1 MSEIEQ
7 LSTWIINNQDKKG
20 SYDFNVVANALKE
33 LTTGQPQINPDRQ
46 GALGY
51 SVDQAQ
57 KMAGKGIEVIGDLTG
72 FEGMKDWG
80 KSIVAQQD
88 KDIAEGGYVPHHKGS
103 LRDAWNEGGLGNAMS
118 WIGEKTAENAASAG
132 FALGGGVVAAG
143 TALVSVPLATV
154 VGLGTLAGSALM
166 GTGETALSMEDKT
179 GEYDSAMAAGAGAII
194 GVLDKFGAGKVI
206 PKSQLANMSAQQ
218 IINAL
223 QSAGRNDA
231 ASAIFQFF
239 TRNAKK
245 AGFEGVTEAGQQGT
259 SIGATALSGGEYTGQ
274 EVADELIDAAA
285 IGTSMG
291 GGVGVAGDTASGIA
305 KGTKKAI
312 GATTD
317 FFNPDGTP
325 VDPEAASEL
334 ATRLKEIADRNGYDL
349 QDLDKT
355 STEGARETVDKAH
368 VQMAEEIKQL
378 VKDLKKELQIDATQK
393 DELDTVVKKVLA
405 MAGGREARNKTK
417 NTVGV
422 QELEAIEQLAGG
434 TLEGQKMLSL
444 MRQMNELT
452 KLHNSGYQGGVSKY
466 TDLLSPLGSN
476 IGYDRGAIATE
487 RLLRPLATGG
497 LALQTGGTSLLG
509 QTALFGAGRL
519 IDRITGARSNVQ
531 NFIDANI
538 GGQGITPS
546 GVSVRQQ
553 AIDAEKKQK
562 DQERREAA
570 RTARTEA
577 ARRRLNRQLYD
588 EGADPHPDS
597 PQGVLETATGLDRQ
611 TTEDILEEILQ
622 SKPVNSALRKAI
634 NDYKKSIREG
644 GKVEGLT
651 ELIRKINSIV
661 SKRDD
666 LKAKRKFDP
675 KDPKDPNNPN
685 NPNPTGTRQ
694 GQGQQQTPDPLEGLT
709 GNQRRGAN
717 ANIKF
722 IQDTLI
728 QLQEDFTNGVYDPN
742 NPTHVADAEA
752 IIEALEN
759 LATNLGQDPINAAQA
774 IYSNALAK
782 LNDKQMAVRFL
793 APYMDRIAQQ
803 QNAQNKGNKSI
814 DLRDPKEPPKKR
826 KLEEIGDILEEKQM
840 QKYGRKLDPEVQ
852 EDFDLIVKDLTEEA
866 DFEDKRDNKIREWYA
881 KDIADAMEETAKYMP
896 ELTDPNLSAL
906 ELANNRKLLLLLV
919 AITSIG
925 DKPIMN
931 WRQGGSLALNY
942 FENVKKGSNMPQ
954 FIEEKLFDVMK
965 KGKFQWEKVKNE
977 DGKIVRRKI
986 QESRIVNPATGNKLG
1001 GKARSKEPA
1010 LRLLQHLIDT
1020 RGLAGTMRLLH
1031 SQMTVKEI
1039 NAIRAEVTNPLTGKP
1054 LGKQAKL
1061 QGGMNAV
1068 YPAVYMFGQKVAPF
1082 YHNLNGID
1090 DITVDLWASR
1100 NIGRITGNLK
1110 NPNFGKKG
1118 MKDETPLIDTPT
1130 PKQLPTWKRIYFEVG
1145 KNLGYKGMT
1154 AQALL
1159 WKYEQALYNDLGGTF
1174 DHEYFSQGAK
1184 QFTEKDISGYDKRKG
1199 LVAPRIVRSRS
1210 PNQFQGKPKK
1220 SIDDLGIGDGSG
1232 RPARIEPALITPNI
1246 YSGIAK
1252 RLTEIMPDMAKA
1264 DAAELVN
1271 KALINQPLEI
1281 REKAKAINL
1290 GLKDGKPLSIEDI
1303 NRLREA
1309 MAVTF
1314 EFLLPQNDGTMGE
1327 AFPPQRIFDEL
1338 EGQFIESGGN
1348 IKVVRLDDP
1357 KWNSSRQDMSKEEAF
1372 VKVFIHE
1379 VFHTLENN
1387 IGLRQ
1392 KWRDKFRSMLD
1403 STSGDVFI
1411 DRTFDFE
1418 DNYDTKT
1425 FAIINE
1431 MISASIAYRPHRW
1444 KVIEENIAA
1453 LELANRNMAF
1463 IDPETGEP
1471 FDFGWREF
1479 QLDSGETIFL
1489 PPEYRTKDGQFL
1501 QQQKRDQFYRIVMN
1515 TNLDKD
1521 MKQETLNRYKTV
1533 LELMNYHLDPAELLA
1548 DSFAVMVTQNMEGKN
1563 TKFKNENPR
1572 LYKELQK
1579 AVADSD
1585 FRHMLVLNSLFGIIG
1600 AAGIQAMLQSLSGE
1614 DEEGILNLGQG
1625 ILAA

>member
-1 MSEIEQ
+1 MIIEFRGSQYEIPDG
-7 LSTWIINNQDKKG
+7 LSD
-20 SYDFNVVANALKE
+20 D
-33 LTTGQPQINPDRQ
+33 QINGIVNEIAISEGISNERQ

-88 KDIAEGGYVPHHKGS
+88 KDIAEGGYVPYHKGS
-103 LRDAWNEGGLGNAMS
+103 LRDAWNEGGVGNAMS

-245 AGFEGVTEAGQQGT
+245 AGFEGGTEGLQQGT
-259 SIGATALSGGEYTGQ
+259 SIAATAASGGEYTGQ

-285 IGTSMG
+285 VGTSMG
-291 GGVGVAGDTASGIA
+291 GGVGVATDTASGVV

-334 ATRLKEIADRNGYDL
+334 ATRLKEIADRNNYDL

-378 VKDLKKELQIDATQK
+378 VKDLKNELQIDATQK

-422 QELEAIEQLAGG
+422 QELEAIENLAGG

-487 RLLRPLATGG
+487 KLLRPLATGG
-497 LALQTGGTSLLG
+497 LAMQTGGASLIG

-531 NFIDANI
+531 NFIDANV

-553 AIDAEKKQK
+553 AIDEERRQK

-577 ARRRLNRQLYD
+577 ARRRLNRQLYND
-588 EGADPHPDS
+588 GADPHPDS
-597 PQGVLETATGLDRQ
+597 PQGTLEKATGLDRQ
-611 TTEDILEEILQ
+611 TTEEIIEELLQ
-622 SKPVNSALRKAI
+622 TRGLNSYLRKAAK
-634 NDYKKSIREG
+634 DYLKSIKEG
-644 GKVEGLT
+644 GQVTGLT
-651 ELIRKINSIV
+651 ELIRHINNIV

-675 KDPKDPNNPN
+675 KDPNDPNNPN

-694 GQGQQQTPDPLEGLT
+694 GQGQQQSPDPLEGLT

-717 ANIKF
+717 ANLKF
-722 IQDTLI
+722 INDLLT
-728 QLQEDFTNGVYDPN
+728 QLEDDFRNGVLDIK
-742 NPTHVADAEA
+742 NPTHVDDATA
-752 IIEALEN
+752 IVEALDN
-759 LATNLGQDPINAAQA
+759 LATNLGKDPISTSQA
-774 IYSNALAK
+774 IYTNALAK
-782 LNDKQMAVRFL
+782 LNDKQMAVKYL

-803 QNAQNKGNKSI
+803 QNAKNEGSKSI
-814 DLRDPKEPPKKR
+814 ELRDPKEPPKKR
-826 KLEEIGDILEEKQM
+826 KLEEIGDILEEQQL

-852 EDFDLIVKDLTEEA
+852 ADFDLIVKDLTAEA
-866 DFEDKRDNKIREWYA
+866 DFEDKRDPKIREWYN

-942 FENVKKGSNMPQ
+942 FEEVKRGSNMPQ
-954 FIEEKLFDVMK
+954 FIEEKLFDVRK
-965 KGKFQWEKVKNE
+965 KGKFQWEKVKNKE
-977 DGKIVRRKI
+977 GKIVRRKK
-986 QESRIVNPATGNKLG
+986 QELRPVNPATGNKLG

-1031 SQMTVKEI
+1031 SEMTVKEI

-1061 QGGMNAV
+1061 QGGMYAV

-1159 WKYEQALYNDLGGTF
+1159 WKYEQELYNDLGGTF

-1210 PNQFQGKPKK
+1210 KNKSKGKPTKA
-1220 SIDDLGIGDGSG
+1220 IDIGDGSG
-1232 RPARIEPALITPNI
+1232 RPARIEPAILTQPNI
-1246 YSGIAK
+1246 YTGIAK
-1252 RLTEIMPDMAKA
+1252 RLEELMPDMAKT
-1264 DAAELVN
+1264 DPAELVR
-1271 KALINQPLEI
+1271 KALIKQPLEI
-1281 REKAKAINL
+1281 REKVKAINL
-1290 GLKDGKPLSIEDI
+1290 GLKDGKPISIDDV

-1314 EFLLPQNDGTMGE
+1314 GYLLANNKGVMGE
-1327 AFPPQRIFDEL
+1327 AYPSEQIFDQDLGE
-1338 EGQFIESGGN
+1338 FIESGGDV
-1348 IKVVRLDDP
+1348 KLLPFSDP
-1357 KWNSSRQDMSKEEAF
+1357 KWDVSRKGMSKEEAF

-1379 VFHTLENN
+1379 IFHTLELNT
-1387 IGLRQ
+1387 GLRS
-1392 KWRDKFRSMLD
+1392 KWRGKFRSMLD
-1403 STSGDVFI
+1403 STSGVASI
-1411 DRTFDFE
+1411 DRTFASE
-1418 DNYDTKT
+1418 KNYDTKT

-1431 MISASIAYRPHRW
+1431 MLSASIEYRPHRW
-1444 KVIEENIAA
+1444 SVIAKNIEA
-1453 LELANRNMAF
+1453 LELASKGRLF
-1463 IDPETGEP
+1463 IDPRTGET

-1479 QLDSGETIFL
+1479 QVDSGETIFL

-1501 QQQKRDQFYRIVMN
+1501 QQQNMDRFYNIVMN
-1515 TNLDKD
+1515 LNLPRDQRKD
-1521 MKQETLNRYKTV
+1521 ITNRYNKT
-1533 LELMNYHLDPAELLA
+1533 LELMNYHLLPEELLA
-1548 DSFAVMVTQNMEGKN
+1548 DSLALMVTQNMEGKN
-1563 TKFKNENPR
+1563 TTFKNNSPK

-1579 AVADSD
+1579 VIADSD